1 MHDTVIRGGTIV
13 DGSGNAAFSGD
24 VAISGGRIAA
34 IGGKQGPGRREIDAT
49 GLLVTPGWV
58 DVHTHYDG
66 QAMWDPLLA
75 PSCWHGVTTVLFGNC
90 GVGFAPVKKEHHG
103 ALMDL
108 MEGVEEIPNPVLAA
122 GLTWEWETF
131 PQFMDA
137 LERRPRAI
145 DIGAQAAH
153 LPLRVYVMG
162 DRAVRREAATPDD
175 IAEMRRLT
183 IEAMQ
188 SGAFGFTTSRTNSHK
203 TPDGELVASRD
214 ADADELVGI
223 GSALGAVGM
232 GAFGMNSDFDD
243 EDYEL
248 AWMTRLARETRRPIW
263 YLLTDRYE
271 DPERWRRLLKAT
283 HAARAEGLSFTAQIA
298 GRPIGVMMGVGTALN
313 PFTVRPSYKKLESLP
328 IEEQRKRL
336 RDPEV
341 RRQILAEKPS
351 DAEVAKLAQFRQA
364 VTGKWERFYTMGNP
378 PDYEPA
384 PEKSVAAIA
393 ARTGRPPDEVAYDY
407 ITEADGQYLYF
418 PVVNYVAGDHSPIYE
433 MLNDPACLLGLSDGG
448 AHCTSIVDAGV
459 PTFMLMHWGRDRAR
473 GPRLP
478 LEHLIKRQTSETADF
493 FGFSDRGR
501 LAPGL
506 RADVNLIDFDGL
518 QVQKPELVHDM
529 PAGGRRFVQ
538 RVQGYEATFVAGE
551 QIFERGEHTGAMP
564 GRLVRAGR
572 DGTALAAAE

>member
-1 MHDTVIRGGTIV
+1 MHDIVIRGGTII
-13 DGSGNAAFSGD
+13 DGTGKAAFTGD
-24 VAISGGRIAA
+24 VAISNGRIAGV
-34 IGGKQGPGRREIDAT
+34 GGKQGRAKREIDAD

-58 DVHTHYDG
+58 DAHTHYDG

-90 GVGFAPVKKEHHG
+90 GVGFAPVKKHHRG

-122 GLTWEWETF
+122 GLSWDWETF

-137 LERRPRAI
+137 LERRPHAI
-145 DIGAQAAH
+145 DIAAQAAH

-162 DRAVRREAATPDD
+162 DRAVRREPATPDD

-183 IEAMQ
+183 IEALQ
-188 SGAFGFTTSRTNSHK
+188 CGAFGFTTSRTDSHK
-203 TPDGELVASRD
+203 TPDGELVPSRD
-214 ADADELVGI
+214 ADAEELVGI

-248 AWMTRLARETRRPIW
+248 NWMTRLARQTGRPVW
-263 YLLTDRYE
+263 FLLTDRYE
-271 DPERWRRLLKAT
+271 DPQRWRRLINAM
-283 HAARAEGLSFTAQIA
+283 HAARAQGISFTAQIA

-313 PFTVRPSYKKLESLP
+313 PFTVRPSYKKIEALP
-328 IEEQRKRL
+328 IEEQRQRL
-336 RDPEV
+336 RDPQV
-341 RRQILAEKPS
+341 RRQILAEAPS
-351 DAEVAKLAQFRQA
+351 DADVAKLAQFRQA
-364 VTGKWERFYTMGNP
+364 VTRKWERFYVMGDP

-393 ARTGRPPDEVAYDY
+393 AREGRPPDEVAYDY
-407 ITEADGQYLYF
+407 ITGGDGQYLYF
-418 PVVNYVAGDHSPIYE
+418 PVVNYVTGDHAPIFE

-459 PTFMLMHWGRDRAR
+459 PTFMLMHWGRDRGR

-478 LEHLIKRQTSETADF
+478 LEKLVKRQTSETADF
-493 FGFSDRGR
+493 FGFGDRGR

-506 RADVNLIDFDGL
+506 RADINVIDFDGL
-518 QVQKPELVHDM
+518 KVRKPELVHDM

-538 RVQGYEATFVAGE
+538 HVEGYEATLVAGTP
-551 QIFERGEHTGAMP
+551 IFERGEHTGAMP
-564 GRLVRAGR
+564 GRLVRAGHES
-572 DGTALAAAE
+572 AVLAAE

>member
-1 MHDTVIRGGTIV
+1 MHDMVISGGTIV
-13 DGSGNAAFSGD
+13 DGTGKASFSGD

-34 IGGKQGPGRREIDAT
+34 VGGKQGPGRREIDAT

-75 PSCWHGVTTVLFGNC
+75 PPCWHGVTTVLFGNC
-90 GVGFAPVKKEHHG
+90 GVGFAPAKKEHRG

-122 GLTWEWETF
+122 GLTWEWESF
-131 PQFMDA
+131 PEFMDA
-137 LERRPRAI
+137 LEQRPRAI

-162 DRAVRREAATPDD
+162 DRAIRREAATPDD

-188 SGAFGFTTSRTNSHK
+188 SGAFGFTTSRTDSHK

-214 ADADELVGI
+214 ANADELVGI

-248 AWMTRLARETRRPIW
+248 AWMTRLARQTGRPVW

-328 IEEQRKRL
+328 IEEQRRRL

-393 ARTGRPPDEVAYDY
+393 AHTGRSPDEVAYDY

-478 LEHLIKRQTSETADF
+478 LEHLVKRQTSETADF

-506 RADVNLIDFDGL
+506 RADINLIDFDGL

-538 RVQGYEATFVAGE
+538 RVTGYEATIVAGE
-551 QIFERGEHTGAMP
+551 PIFERGGHTGAMP

-572 DGTALAAAE
+572 DVGTLAAAE